1 MDSMETWDTI
11 RARRNV
17 RTYTDQPLPDEGL
30 DRILEAG
37 RRTPSSRNWQPW
49 DLVVVTDRQQLAD
62 LATVWVGAGHVA
74 RSAATVALVAPA
86 DPTQREDALYDLGQ
100 LTISM
105 MLAAAD
111 QGIGSG
117 HANVSDQERARE
129 ILGLPADRL
138 CAYLVAFGYPG
149 DGPLRPLARPA
160 RRQFDDVVHRGGW

>member
-1 MDSMETWDTI
+1 MSVMETWDTI

-17 RTYTDQPLPDEGL
+17 RTYADQPLPDEAL
-30 DRILEAG
+30 DRVLEAG

-49 DLVVVTDRQQLAD
+49 DLLVVTDRQQLAD
-62 LATVWVGAGHVA
+62 LATVWAGAGHVA
-74 RSAATVALVAPA
+74 RSAATVALVVPA
-86 DPTQREDALYDLGQ
+86 DPTQRDEALYDLGQ
-100 LTISM
+100 LTMSM

-117 HANVSDQERARE
+117 HAGVSDQERARE
-129 ILGLPADRL
+129 ILGLPADRM

-160 RRQFDDVVHRGGW
+160 RRPFAEVVHRGSW